1 MDISRAKEIV
11 RSLADGI
18 DPTTGEV
25 FPIDSVYNAP
35 DVIRALFTLLEKVNC
50 DESSDPLR
58 NAGKPWTNE
67 EDVRLQ
73 KAYIAKRKIS
83 DIANEHGRSN
93 GAIISRLEH
102 LGLK

>member
-73 KAYIAKRKIS
+73 KAYIAKKK
-83 DIANEHGRSN
+83 
-93 GAIISRLEH
+93 SRIL
-102 LGLK
+102 LMNTDAQMVPSLVDWSIWV